1 MENIIPL
8 MAALEV
14 HSKHYHSFGD
24 YSGTSLIDA
33 PRIVQLKKRYGHL
46 VPVNP
51 ERQMASFIGTGVH
64 NYFEDTIKTWAAL
77 NDDYEVERSVFEKID
92 DRLVAGR
99 FDILY
104 RKRHIYDIKTAKT
117 WKLIFDTEMVD
128 WHEQQNIYAYL
139 LRLRGFN
146 IESLNI
152 IAVYLDWQ
160 QNMALRDRNYPQQR
174 VEQYRLNLW
183 SPERQAEFVSSKL
196 AIHKAAED
204 LMDEELPACT
214 PEERWERFPG
224 GGTVQYAL
232 LKNRN
237 SKRAMRCVANVPE
250 MAAYAAEKNLPSSTV
265 VEVRHARRTR
275 CIDWCEVAPWCNI
288 HRQYTRDME
297 AGNLNEYYELGDF
310 V

>member
-1 MENIIPL
+1 
-8 MAALEV
+8 
-14 HSKHYHSFGD
+14 
-24 YSGTSLIDA
+24 
-33 PRIVQLKKRYGHL
+33 
-46 VPVNP
+46 
-51 ERQMASFIGTGVH
+51 MASFIGTGVH
-64 NYFEDTIKTWAAL
+64 NYFEETLRTWAAL
-77 NDDYEVERSVFEKID
+77 NDDYEVERAVVEKID

-117 WKLIFDTEMVD
+117 WKLVFDTEMVD

-139 LRLRGFN
+139 LRLRGIN
-146 IESLNI
+146 VESLNI

-183 SPERQAEFVSSKL
+183 SPERQAEFVSDKL
-196 AIHKAAED
+196 AMHKACED

-232 LKNRN
+232 LKTKQ
-237 SKRAMRCVANVPE
+237 SKRAMRCVSNIPE
-250 MAAYAAEKNLPSSTV
+250 MASYAAEKSLPSSTV
-265 VEVRHARRTR
+265 VEVRHAKRTR
-275 CIDWCEVAPWCNI
+275 CEDWCEVSPWCN
-288 HRQYTRDME
+288 HYREYMREKE
-297 AGNLNEYYELGDF
+297 AGNLNEYFELGDF